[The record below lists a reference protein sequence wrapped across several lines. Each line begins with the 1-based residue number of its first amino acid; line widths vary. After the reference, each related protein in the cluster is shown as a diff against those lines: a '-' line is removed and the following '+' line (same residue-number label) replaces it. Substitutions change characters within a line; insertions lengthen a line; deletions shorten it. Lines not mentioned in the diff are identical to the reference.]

1 MIEIERKFL
10 LKSLPDI
17 EPVDKIK
24 IIQYYY
30 KNSEGIWERA
40 RQMDSKLKGK
50 KFVHTVKT
58 RISDMSNDEQ
68 EKELTK
74 EEFFSFRRRCIKY
87 PGSSKMLKKTRHI
100 YIDGDLKWEVDLFSE
115 SNTLVIAEVEIQSED
130 YDLQIPDF
138 ITKKMLLEV
147 TTMKQFGNRNL
158 ANKIFKNYA

>member
-24 IIQYYY
+24 IWQYYY

-40 RQMDSKLKGK
+40 RQMDSKVKGK

-74 EEFFSFRRRCIKY
+74 AEFLSFRRRCIKY
-87 PGSSKMLKKTRHI
+87 PGSSKVLKKIRHV
-100 YIDGDLKWEVDLFSE
+100 YADGELKWEVDLFTE
-115 SNTLVIAEVEIQSED
+115 SATLIIAEVEIQSED

-138 ITKKMLLEV
+138 ILKKMLLEV
-147 TTMKQFGNRNL
+147 TSMKQFGNRSL
-158 ANKIFKNYA
+158 ANRIR